1 MVDGVS
7 LKGRP
12 TTVGISADGGTSPT
26 ASPTPGTTS
35 ATGMKGY
42 GSYGDK
48 YYAFDGKGN
57 GANNTA
63 TDGGQQ

>member
-7 LKGRP
+7 VKGRP

-26 ASPTPGTTS
+26 AAAAGTTS
-35 ATGMKGY
+35 STGMKGY

-48 YYAFDGKGN
+48 YYAYDAKGN
-57 GANNTA
+57 GSNNLA
-63 TDGGQQ
+63 TEGGLQ